1 MFPPDGSW
9 VPAAAAT
16 PAPSLH
22 TALKRLDLITARF
35 LRVAVDQDRF
45 QHEYHRRAQ

>member
-1 MFPPDGSW
+1 MFPTDGTW
-9 VPAAAAT
+9 FPAAAAA

-35 LRVAVDQDRF
+35 LRVVVEQDRF
-45 QHEYHRRAQ
+45 QHEYQRRTQ